1 MKPIFFL
8 LTNTAKT
15 LEKKSLYKLLD
26 LVAPYNEHYKTLILL
41 CAKYGI
47 DSLSIEEKI
56 GNNKKT
62 GIKY

>member
-1 MKPIFFL
+1 
-8 LTNTAKT
+8 
-15 LEKKSLYKLLD
+15 LYKLLD